1 MITAKSIER
10 SLNKEIFKMD
20 EIRNKII
27 EILNEIVPEVDND
40 ELENNKELVH
50 SGVLNSFSIVMLI
63 GELSDNFDIE
73 ISPQEIVY
81 ENFDSLDGLTA
92 MVKRL
97 SE

>member
-10 SLNKEIFKMD
+10 NLNKEIFKMD
-20 EIRNKII
+20 EIREKII

-73 ISPQEIVY
+73 ISPQEIIY

>member
-1 MITAKSIER
+1 
-10 SLNKEIFKMD
+10 MD
-20 EIRNKII
+20 EIREKII
-27 EILNEIVPEVDND
+27 EILNEIIPDVDND

>member
-1 MITAKSIER
+1 MNETRA
-10 SLNKEIFKMD
+10 
-20 EIRNKII
+20 KII
-27 EILNEIVPEVDND
+27 EILNEIIPDVDNE

-63 GELSDNFDIE
+63 GELSDQFDIE
-73 ISPQEIVY
+73 ISPQEIIY

-92 MVKRL
+92 MVERL